1 MNKFQIILK
10 WLSDNWKVI
19 SGLIAAIIAALCTLF
34 AVQSCGSVVKA
45 TIRTPKDGTSNAITI
60 STNNPVEISP
70 DVETSP
76 TITISPKKYKQNDSE
91 DAQRN
96 TTERQSATGVYTPVR
111 LYERRQADTS
121 RYIYPLQGSVSQR
134 ENTHIIYRRMPY
146 TRRLP

>member
-1 MNKFQIILK
+1 MSKFQLILK

-70 DVETSP
+70 DIETSP
-76 TITISPKKYKQNDSE
+76 TITITPKKYKQDDTK
-91 DAQRN
+91 DALGN
-96 TTERQSATGVYTPVR
+96 SAGR
-111 LYERRQADTS
+111 LADTS
-121 RYIYPLQGSVSQR
+121 GIYPR
-134 ENTHIIYRRMPY
+134 
-146 TRRLP
+146 

>member
-70 DVETSP
+70 DVDTSP
-76 TITISPKKYKQNDSE
+76 TITITPKKYKQDDTK
-91 DAQRN
+91 DALGN
-96 TTERQSATGVYTPVR
+96 STERP
-111 LYERRQADTS
+111 ADIAGILS
-121 RYIYPLQGSVSQR
+121 R
-134 ENTHIIYRRMPY
+134 
-146 TRRLP
+146 